1 MNATS
6 RSHSVAAWCGLALY
20 PLAVAL
26 ATVGSSRTTPAVRAL
41 GVTLSAVLLVGVA
54 RRIPFLG
61 LVVVLLAP
69 PVAAAAQQSGRPF
82 GEDGRAVTLLAFL
95 AADIV
100 LGRLVAVRG
109 RRQWISGI
117 VLSVIVQAL
126 AIGFFVAPENMIG
139 AGVVAVLALLVAC
152 MVGLLAGERRAHA
165 DALRTQAVSE
175 AVTAERLRIARELH
189 DMVSHSI
196 GVIAIQSGVA
206 ARVVE
211 TRPREAREALSAIE
225 DTSRETLAGLRR
237 TLVALRTTDPD
248 GAAPLVPAAGLGD
261 LDALAAATGRDAGV
275 RVDLVRAGTG
285 RTLPPD
291 IELAA
296 YRIVQESLTNVV
308 KHAGVDVCR
317 VAVRQSDDALVLEIT
332 DAGTGGS
339 ATVPGMGITG
349 MRERVSLL
357 HGEFGAGP
365 GPEGGFRVTARIPLP
380 GADR

>member
-1 MNATS
+1 MNTTSTS
-6 RSHSVAAWCGLALY
+6 RGAAWGGLALY
-20 PLAVAL
+20 PLALSLALFGFSFVA
-26 ATVGSSRTTPAVRAL
+26 PEVRAF
-41 GVTLSAVLLVGVA
+41 GVALSAVLLTGVVRRTPLPGLALILVGT
-54 RRIPFLG
+54 L
-61 LVVVLLAP
+61 
-69 PVAAAAQQSGRPF
+69 VAAFVQPSGGYWGGSR
-82 GEDGRAVTLLAFL
+82 EVTLLAFG
-95 AADIV
+95 AADV
-100 LGRLVAVRG
+100 ALGHLIATRPRW
-109 RRQWISGI
+109 QWYTGI
-117 VLSVIVQAL
+117 GLS
-126 AIGFFVAPENMIG
+126 FVAQTVGIASLAQ
-139 AGVVAVLALLVAC
+139 AGNLVGGVAVAVLALLVAC
-152 MVGLLAGERRAHA
+152 MVGLLAGERRTHA
-165 DALRTQAVSE
+165 EALRTRAVTE

-237 TLVALRTTDPD
+237 TLVALREADPD
-248 GAAPLVPAAGLGD
+248 GTDSLAPSAGLGD

-275 RVDLVRAGTG
+275 RVDLVRTG
-285 RTLPPD
+285 PERPLPSD

-308 KHAGVDVCR
+308 KHAHVDACR
-317 VAVRQSDDALVLEIT
+317 VAVRRSDDALVLEIT

-357 HGEFGAGP
+357 HGEFSAGP
-365 GPEGGFRVTARIPLP
+365 EPEGGFRVTARIPLP
-380 GADR
+380 EAGR

>member
-1 MNATS
+1 MNTTS
-6 RSHSVAAWCGLALY
+6 TFRGAAWGGLALY

-26 ATVGSSRTTPAVRAL
+26 ALFGFSFVAPEARAL
-41 GVTLSAVLLVGVA
+41 GVALSAVLLAGVV
-54 RRIPFLG
+54 RRAPLPGLSLILLG
-61 LVVVLLAP
+61 TLLA
-69 PVAAAAQQSGRPF
+69 AFAQPSGGPWGGSR
-82 GEDGRAVTLLAFL
+82 EVTLLAFG
-95 AADIV
+95 AADV
-100 LGRLVAVRG
+100 ALGHLVATRP
-109 RRQWISGI
+109 RWQWGTGVAVSL
-117 VLSVIVQAL
+117 VVQAIG
-126 AIGFFVAPENMIG
+126 IGFLARPENMVG
-139 AGVVAVLALLVAC
+139 GVVVALLALLVAC

-165 DALRTQAVSE
+165 EALRSRVVAD
-175 AVTAERLRIARELH
+175 AVTAERMRIARELH

-211 TRPREAREALSAIE
+211 SRPREAREALSAIE

-237 TLVALRTTDPD
+237 TLVALR
-248 GAAPLVPAAGLGD
+248 GADAPAGTAPLAPAAGLGD

-275 RVDLVRAGTG
+275 RVDVVRTG
-285 RTLPPD
+285 PERALPPD
-291 IELAA
+291 IDLAA

-308 KHAGVDVCR
+308 RHAHVDVCR
-317 VAVRQSDDALVLEIT
+317 VDVRWSDDALVLEIT

-357 HGEFGAGP
+357 HGEFSAGP

-380 GADR
+380 EAGR